1 MSDSKDI
8 IFEPSA
14 PPTLPVEPRAEK
26 VIDAVESVLEKTEDL
41 VRELATSPE
50 VAKLT
55 EVVDSGLSGASWSC
69 SLFGFLISVKI
80 RPHSPAKS
88 VAPSSKETN

>member
-14 PPTLPVEPRAEK
+14 PPQTEK
-26 VIDAVESVLEKTEDL
+26 VIEAVLEKTEDL
-41 VRELATSPE
+41 VRELVTSPE
-50 VAKLT
+50 VAKLA
-55 EVVDSGLSGASWSC
+55 EVVDVGVSGASWSC

>member
-1 MSDSKDI
+1 MSDSKDVVL
-8 IFEPSA
+8 EQSV
-14 PPTLPVEPRAEK
+14 PPHSEK
-26 VIDAVESVLEKTEDL
+26 VIEAVLEKTEDL
-41 VRELATSPE
+41 VRELVKSPE
-50 VAKLT
+50 VSRLT
-55 EVVDSGLSGASWSC
+55 EVVDSDLSGASWSC